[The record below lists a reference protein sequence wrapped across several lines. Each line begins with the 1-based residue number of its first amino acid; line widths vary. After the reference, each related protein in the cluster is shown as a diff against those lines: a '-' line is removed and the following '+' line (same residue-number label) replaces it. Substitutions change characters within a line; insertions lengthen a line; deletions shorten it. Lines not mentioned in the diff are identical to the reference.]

1 MVGGRY
7 RQTRRIFP
15 VRSRRHVGLRV
26 QRMGRFHEYQCR
38 VGSQRVGRPKQKHGK
53 HGSDHHRQLETDREG
68 LDMNRTILPEPPNPN
83 SAEFRSDFA
92 SWQRA
97 VYRWMQQAKN
107 RIETDSAAN
116 IQPMGPL
123 AVSTYTA
130 VATSTGTDATSN

>member
-1 MVGGRY
+1 
-7 RQTRRIFP
+7 
-15 VRSRRHVGLRV
+15 
-26 QRMGRFHEYQCR
+26 
-38 VGSQRVGRPKQKHGK
+38 
-53 HGSDHHRQLETDREG
+53 
-68 LDMNRTILPEPPNPN
+68 MNRTILPEPPNPN

-130 VATSTGTDATSN
+130 VATITGTDATSNCIATLVAMMQNKGLTAPVTPRSV